1 MSTKKE
7 EKKLNGKE
15 EEENIKWF
23 HELRILYAR
32 KRTRIEQSGY
42 CGLGPPDTQMRSS
55 LWCQ

>member
-23 HELRILYAR
+23 HELRILVTH
-32 KRTRIEQSGY
+32 KTGVSP
-42 CGLGPPDTQMRSS
+42 LVSF
-55 LWCQ
+55 